1 MKRFKT
7 LNINDKEKAAYIYRE
22 TESTVY
28 YVNMQTGKKARAN
41 KDDIQAE
48 KSLKGYS
55 LKRKLAVKK
64 MIKAENAVQKLIKA
78 EAEIEK
84 QIEEAMQGKGSK
96 RKQRKAGR
104 KTFTKKEKAIATAI
118 VIALLILSI

>member
-1 MKRFKT
+1 MKRFTT

-22 TESTVY
+22 TESSVY

-78 EAEIEK
+78 
-84 QIEEAMQGKGSK
+84 KGSK
-96 RKQRKAGR
+96 HKKTGR
-104 KTFTKKEKAIATAI
+104 KPFTKKEKAIAVAI
-118 VIALLILSI
+118 VIALVILSI

>member
-1 MKRFKT
+1 MKRFTT

-22 TESTVY
+22 TESSVY

-96 RKQRKAGR
+96 HKKGGR
-104 KTFTKKEKAIATAI
+104 KPFTKKEKAIAVAI
-118 VIALLILSI
+118 VIALVILSI